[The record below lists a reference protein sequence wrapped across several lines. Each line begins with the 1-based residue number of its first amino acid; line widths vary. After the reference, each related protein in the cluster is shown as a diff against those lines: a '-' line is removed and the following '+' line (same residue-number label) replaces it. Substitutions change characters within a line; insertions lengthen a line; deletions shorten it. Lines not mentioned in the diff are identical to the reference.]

1 MRNQGMH
8 PKNEYEPW
16 LTVKDYARLLRV
28 TERTVRNWIKSGLL
42 RHKRI
47 GGRIRIHPDEVR
59 K

>member
-1 MRNQGMH
+1 MH

-16 LTVKDYARLLRV
+16 LTVKDYARLLQV